1 MISFA
6 TLRLGKANGLV
17 SKAKKAIMS
26 TIKSQCR
33 VVVIGGGVGGCS
45 VLYHLAQM
53 GWKDVVLLERDDL
66 TSGTTWHSA
75 AQVTQFGAVQT
86 MVGLKK
92 YSCELY
98 SQFNDDPDFPMGYHK
113 NDGGIRLAHTQD
125 HLDGYHHFVG
135 MAKGMGVDFE
145 VITPSEMAAAHPMLN
160 VEGLVGGLWDPVD
173 GDIDPS
179 NLTRGLAHQA
189 KKLGAEVYTYTP
201 CTGLQ
206 QRKNGEWIVSTPRG
220 DIHCEYIV
228 NATGY
233 RVNEVGRMIG
243 VEHPVMSMEHQYMV
257 TSEIP
262 EIVNFG
268 KRIPL
273 LRDPGDDFYCRQEHN
288 GLLLGIYEQNCKT
301 WGMDGISPDFTSALE
316 PNDMDRLFD
325 NFDRV
330 AERMPS
336 LAEAGII
343 SMVNGPITYSAD
355 GLPLIGRVPGVRN
368 AFCCLGLR
376 AGIGEGGG
384 LGKILAEIMIYGESE
399 WDSWVLDPRRF
410 TKYAT
415 VEYTA
420 LKAIE
425 EYQQE
430 FVFHLPDE
438 FRPAGRPA
446 KTTPLY
452 DLFTQAGAEWRY
464 IAGWERSLYFHD
476 PANRQLHKPSF
487 RFSTHFEN
495 VGNEVQA
502 VRERAGITE
511 ISGFARFEITGEGAA
526 DYLDQI
532 TTNRLPSIGRI
543 GITYFCDA
551 DGRTITEATVTRL
564 ADDHFWL
571 LTAAAAEY
579 HDLDWLTD
587 FVPETV
593 IITNLTD
600 SHTAL
605 HLAGPRAREI
615 LQAVTRDDMSNKGL
629 RWLRSKEIVIG
640 MARVQALRVSFTGE
654 LGYELHMPMAYAR
667 GVYER
672 LLAAGAQYDMIHF
685 GLLATE
691 SMRLEKCYRG
701 WKADLSTEFT
711 PLEAGLSRF
720 VDFEKGDFLGREA
733 LLAQQ
738 AAGLPKQFTAMLVDC
753 DIAAAHEGDPIYA
766 GDALIGVVTS
776 GGYGH
781 TIGKNIALGYVDA
794 AYGDAGTELEIS
806 IIGTR
811 YPAVTVAEP
820 IFDPDHERPR
830 Q

>member
-1 MISFA
+1 MKSHA
-6 TLRLGKANGLV
+6 KA
-17 SKAKKAIMS
+17 
-26 TIKSQCR
+26 
-33 VVVIGGGVGGCS
+33 VVIGGGIGGAS
-45 VLYHLAQM
+45 VLYHLAKL

-75 AQVTQFGAVQT
+75 AQVTQFGTVQT

-92 YSCELY
+92 YSTQLY
-98 SQFNDDPDFPMGYHK
+98 SELTDDPDFPMGYHK

-135 MAKGMGVDFE
+135 MAKGMGVDFQ
-145 VITPSEMAAAHPMLN
+145 VLTPSEMAALHPLLN
-160 VEGLVGGLWDPVD
+160 VDGLVGGLWDPVD

-179 NLTRGLAHQA
+179 NQTRGLVHHA
-189 KKLGAEVYTYTP
+189 KKMGAEAYTYTP
-201 CTGLQ
+201 CTGLTQ
-206 QRKNGEWIVSTPRG
+206 KKNGEWIVHTPKG
-220 DIHCEYIV
+220 DIHAEFIV

-243 VEHPVMSMEHQYMV
+243 VEHPVMSMEHQYMI
-257 TSEIP
+257 TTEIP

-268 KRIPL
+268 KRVPL

-288 GLLLGIYEQNCKT
+288 GLLLGIYEQGCKT

-316 PNDMDRLFD
+316 PQDMDRLLD

-330 AERMPS
+330 AERMPP
-336 LAEAGII
+336 LANVGII
-343 SMVNGPITYSAD
+343 NMVNGPITYSAD
-355 GLPLIGRVPGVRN
+355 GLPLIGRIPGIRN
-368 AFCCLGLR
+368 AYCCLGLR

-384 LGKILAEIMIYGESE
+384 LGKTLAEIMVYGESE

-446 KTTPLY
+446 KTTTLY
-452 DLFTQAGAEWRY
+452 DVLDQKGAEWRY

-476 PANRQLHKPSF
+476 LNDRKPHKPSF
-487 RFSTHFEN
+487 RFSTHFDL
-495 VGNEVQA
+495 VGNEVRG

-511 ISGFARFEITGEGAA
+511 ISGFARFEISGEGTA
-526 DYLDQI
+526 DYLDRI
-532 TTNRLPSIGRI
+532 STNKLPRVGRLGL
-543 GITYFCDA
+543 TYFCDEK
-551 DGRTITEATVTRL
+551 GRTITEATLTRL
-564 ADDHFWL
+564 GKDRFWL

-579 HDLDWLTD
+579 HDLDWLND
-587 FVPETV
+587 HKPDSVR
-593 IITNLTD
+593 IDNLTD

-605 HLAGPRAREI
+605 HLAGPRSREI
-615 LQAVTRDDMSNKGL
+615 LQKATRDDVSNKGL
-629 RWLRSKEIVIG
+629 RWLRTKEITIG
-640 MARVQALRVSFTGE
+640 MARVQALRVTFTGE
-654 LGYELHMPMAYAR
+654 LGYELHLPMAYAR
-667 GVYER
+667 GVYDR
-672 LLAAGAQYDMIHF
+672 LVKAGAAFDMVHF

-711 PLEAGLSRF
+711 PLESGLERF
-720 VDFEKGDFLGREA
+720 VDFNKAFIGRDA
-733 LLAQQ
+733 LLAQKE
-738 AAGLPKQFTAMLVDC
+738 AGLPKTFVPLIVDC
-753 DIAAAHEGDPIYA
+753 DIAAAHEGDPIWSG
-766 GDALIGVVTS
+766 GDLIGVVTS

-781 TIGKNIALGYVDA
+781 TIGKNIAMGFVDTPHA
-794 AYGDAGTELEIS
+794 AIGTELEIS
-806 IIGTR
+806 IIGNR
-811 YPAVTVAEP
+811 YKATIVAEP
-820 IFDPDHERPR
+820 IFDPEHERPR
-830 Q
+830 K

>member
-1 MISFA
+1 MKTHA
-6 TLRLGKANGLV
+6 
-17 SKAKKAIMS
+17 
-26 TIKSQCR
+26 R

-45 VLYHLAQM
+45 VLYHLAKL

-75 AQVTQFGAVQT
+75 AQVTRFGAVQT
-86 MVGLKK
+86 MVGLKA
-92 YSCELY
+92 YSTDLY
-98 SQFNDDPDFPMGYHK
+98 SELNNDPDFPMGYHK

-125 HLDGYHHFVG
+125 HLDGYRHFVG
-135 MAKGMGVDFE
+135 MAKGMGVDYE
-145 VITPSEMAAAHPMLN
+145 VLTPSEMAAVHPLLN

-189 KKLGAEVYTYTP
+189 KKLGAEVYMYTP
-201 CTGLQ
+201 CTNLTQ
-206 QRKNGEWIVSTPRG
+206 KKNGEWIVHTPKG
-220 DIHCEYIV
+220 DIHAEFIV

-243 VEHPVMSMEHQYMV
+243 VEHPVMSMEHQYMI
-257 TSEIP
+257 TTEIP

-273 LRDPGDDFYCRQEHN
+273 IRDPGDDFYCRQEHN
-288 GLLLGIYEQNCKT
+288 GLLLGIYEQGCKT
-301 WGMDGISPDFTSALE
+301 WGMDGISPDFTAALE
-316 PNDMDRLFD
+316 PQDMDRLLD

-330 AERMPS
+330 AMRMPP
-336 LAEAGII
+336 LADVGII
-343 SMVNGPITYSAD
+343 NMVNGPITYSAD
-355 GLPLIGRVPGVRN
+355 GLPLIGRIPGIRN
-368 AFCCLGLR
+368 AYCCLGLR

-452 DLFTQAGAEWRY
+452 DVLDQKGAEWRY

-476 PANRQLHKPSF
+476 ADNPKPHRPSF
-487 RFSTHFEN
+487 RFSDHFET
-495 VGNEVQA
+495 VGKEVKG

-511 ISGFARFEITGEGAA
+511 ISGFARFEISGVGTAA
-526 DYLDQI
+526 YLDSI
-532 TTNRLPSIGRI
+532 STNKLPRVGRLGL
-543 GITYFCDA
+543 TYFCDEK
-551 DGRTITEATVTRL
+551 GRTITEATLTRL
-564 ADDHFWL
+564 GKDRFWL

-579 HDLDWLTD
+579 HDLDWLND
-587 FVPETV
+587 HKPDTV
-593 IITNLTD
+593 RIDNLTD

-615 LQAVTRDDMSNKGL
+615 LQKVTRDDVSNKGL
-629 RWLRSKEIVIG
+629 RWLRTKEISIG
-640 MARVQALRVSFTGE
+640 MARVQALRVTFTGE
-654 LGYELHMPMAYAR
+654 LGYELHMPMAYVR
-667 GVYER
+667 GVYDR
-672 LLAAGAQYDMIHF
+672 LVRAGAAFNMVHF

-711 PLEAGLSRF
+711 PLESGLERF
-720 VDFEKGDFLGREA
+720 VDFNKGDFLGRDV
-733 LLAQQ
+733 LLAQKETT
-738 AAGLPKQFTAMLVDC
+738 LPKMFVPLIVDC
-753 DIAAAHEGDPIYA
+753 NIAAAHEGDPIWS
-766 GDALIGVVTS
+766 GNDLIGVVTS
-776 GGYGH
+776 AGYGH
-781 TIGKNIALGYVDA
+781 TIGKNIAMGFVDTAYAELG
-794 AYGDAGTELEIS
+794 TQLEIS
-806 IIGTR
+806 IIGNR
-811 YPAVTVAEP
+811 YPAMVVSEP

-830 Q
+830 A